1 MSVRS
6 LFVPTPNVEQY
17 TNYYLVQLMAKE
29 RIRCIM
35 LEEPFNDISGSL
47 VERYLTLP
55 PAVQTAEAIQKYCL
69 AEGKI
74 INKAFK
80 EFEKTPAYVNA
91 LEQLNPY
98 KGNKFEI
105 TSVTS
110 GGIMVLIEVPEP
122 VAA

>member
-6 LFVPTPNVEQY
+6 LFVPTPEVEKY

-35 LEEPFNDISGSL
+35 KNETFSDIAPSL

-55 PAVQTAEAIQKYCL
+55 PAVQTADAIKKYCE

-98 KGNKFEI
+98 KGNPFEI

-122 VAA
+122 VSA